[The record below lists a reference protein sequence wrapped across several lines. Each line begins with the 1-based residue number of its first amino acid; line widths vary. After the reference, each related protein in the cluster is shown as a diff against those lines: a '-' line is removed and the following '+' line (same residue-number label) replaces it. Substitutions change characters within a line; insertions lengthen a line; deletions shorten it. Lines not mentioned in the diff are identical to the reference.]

1 MYLTTNNRLLKL
13 PNLIFIGQMKYIEK
27 NFKSFFWKC
36 LKRMKIFSYLKP
48 VAMIL
53 ITKQEIKV
61 KYVFGI
67 IKSIDYE

>member
-1 MYLTTNNRLLKL
+1 ML
-13 PNLIFIGQMKYIEK
+13 EK
-27 NFKSFFWKC
+27 NENIQ
-36 LKRMKIFSYLKP
+36 LLKP

>member
-1 MYLTTNNRLLKL
+1 
-13 PNLIFIGQMKYIEK
+13 
-27 NFKSFFWKC
+27 
-36 LKRMKIFSYLKP
+36 MKIFSYLKP

-67 IKSIDYE
+67 IKSIDYEQITFDKDLACNQTKKLKILTFPL